1 MQNHLVHPYK
11 ARNCLVFQNFRNFFK
26 NHLIVIFSDQTDA
39 RAERILHICRKVA
52 LDKEFGSLLNIE
64 FGNPMNGGTFI
75 SPVMIQNTIGQNDQK
90 VTRGPPVIDSK
101 LIPPFDPHTGN
112 YSKCNSVPSKVRF

>member
-1 MQNHLVHPYK
+1 MSGRRSTDTLLEY
-11 ARNCLVFQNFRNFFK
+11 
-26 NHLIVIFSDQTDA
+26 FSDQTDA

-101 LIPPFDPHTGN
+101 LIPPFDPHTGT
-112 YSKCNSVPSKVRF
+112 YLKKTRFDPLF

>member
-1 MQNHLVHPYK
+1 MSGRRSTDTLLEY
-11 ARNCLVFQNFRNFFK
+11 
-26 NHLIVIFSDQTDA
+26 FSDQTDA

-101 LIPPFDPHTGN
+101 LIPPFDPHTGT
-112 YSKCNSVPSKVRF
+112 YLKKSRFDPLF

>member
-1 MQNHLVHPYK
+1 M
-11 ARNCLVFQNFRNFFK
+11 
-26 NHLIVIFSDQTDA
+26 
-39 RAERILHICRKVA
+39 HICRKVA

-101 LIPPFDPHTGN
+101 LIPPFDPHTGM
-112 YSKCNSVPSKVRF
+112 YSNA

>member
-1 MQNHLVHPYK
+1 MLKFGCRFADGPQIPLFEIY
-11 ARNCLVFQNFRNFFK
+11 
-26 NHLIVIFSDQTDA
+26 SDQTDA

-101 LIPPFDPHTGN
+101 LIPPFDPHTGI
-112 YSKCNSVPSKVRF
+112 YSKYTHKNQVLIHLRFII

>member
-112 YSKCNSVPSKVRF
+112 YSKCN